1 MKAKNQK
8 NDTATPSA
16 SEEMIEPPSVALYST
31 TDHSVSLSTILENRN
46 PVSES
51 TKKFIA
57 RYFPATTINEW
68 NNWRWQM
75 RNSISTPER
84 LTQFLTL
91 TSAEAKAFEENQKLP
106 FRITPYYLS
115 LMCNRTEDTALR
127 KTMIPDYQEL
137 SVHYGETTDP
147 LNEAASSVL
156 PNLVHRY
163 PDRVLFLVTNRC
175 SAYCR
180 YCTRTHMVSE
190 KENRCNTKTAWDN
203 AIAYIANHK
212 EVRDVLVSGGDPLTL
227 PDSQLEYLISSLR
240 AIPHVEIIRIGSKMP
255 MVLPSRIT
263 PQLTDMLKKY
273 HPLFMSIHI
282 THPDEFTPEA
292 KDALNKLAD
301 AGIVLGSQTV
311 LLKNVNDDPAVFM
324 KLVHQML
331 MCRVRPYYLYQ
342 CDPVPGTFHFR
353 TPVEKGLEI
362 IHSLRGFTSGYAIP
376 HFVIDAP
383 NGGGK
388 IPLLPNYVTGHD
400 KGNVYLKN
408 YLGDSY
414 SYPDTAQ

>member
-1 MKAKNQK
+1 
-8 NDTATPSA
+8 
-16 SEEMIEPPSVALYST
+16 
-31 TDHSVSLSTILENRN
+31 
-46 PVSES
+46 
-51 TKKFIA
+51 
-57 RYFPATTINEW
+57 
-68 NNWRWQM
+68 
-75 RNSISTPER
+75 
-84 LTQFLTL
+84 
-91 TSAEAKAFEENQKLP
+91 
-106 FRITPYYLS
+106 
-115 LMCNRTEDTALR
+115 
-127 KTMIPDYQEL
+127 
-137 SVHYGETTDP
+137 
-147 LNEAASSVL
+147 
-156 PNLVHRY
+156 
-163 PDRVLFLVTNRC
+163 
-175 SAYCR
+175 
-180 YCTRTHMVSE
+180 
-190 KENRCNTKTAWDN
+190 
-203 AIAYIANHK
+203 
-212 EVRDVLVSGGDPLTL
+212 
-227 PDSQLEYLISSLR
+227 
-240 AIPHVEIIRIGSKMP
+240 